1 MTRPA
6 SRAALALC
14 LAALATG
21 VPRVGADRTP
31 TACACHHA
39 GAGACSCAAR
49 SHRAGLTGR
58 ARCVSPC
65 CRVPETAR
73 APQAGPE
80 PFVLTARAAPLP
92 PPPRRPSFPLLPSSA
107 LDREREPETPPPRR
121 A

>member
-21 VPRVGADRTP
+21 VPRVHAERTL

-39 GAGACSCAAR
+39 GACSCAR
-49 SHRAGLTGR
+49 GSHGAGLANR

-65 CRVPETAR
+65 CRIPETAR
-73 APQAGPE
+73 APQGAPD

-92 PPPRRPSFPLLPSSA
+92 PPARRPSFPAPPASA
-107 LDREREPETPPPRR
+107 VDREREPETPPPRR

>member
-1 MTRPA
+1 MKRT
-6 SRAALALC
+6 AARTAVALC

-21 VPRVGADRTP
+21 VPRASADRTT

-39 GAGACSCAAR
+39 GAGACSCASR
-49 SHRAGLTGR
+49 SHRSNLTGR

-73 APQAGPE
+73 AQQAGPE
-80 PFVLTARAAPLP
+80 PFLAAVRVAPLP
-92 PPPRRPSFPLLPSSA
+92 PPPRGPSFPATPASA